1 MVMEDG
7 RCLLDVINDP
17 QALNEFMQND
27 DLSGNGQAQEAANTL
42 GGTQHAFMA
51 NPVQNSNQSTNENPG
66 NIVMA
71 TGSYAHLV
79 QKTST
84 QSINQGQN
92 VFQLATSQAFGGNGA
107 PMQSFAVPQGA
118 VLSQGNVV
126 VQPGGFTTVSNG
138 SSGSQ
143 VVPAPNRT
151 LQPQFARTPIVQ
163 QNTPQQRNAAGQ
175 QALSFQAAFEK
186 AMLANKAKQSHQSS
200 PQQNQ
205 PLATVTQQPNLNQPI
220 LQQSSPQQILQQPIS
235 QQHLQQTFSSQQPLQ
250 QNISQQPLQQTITQ
264 QSVQQN
270 ITQHSVQQNITQ
282 QSGVVQAMNSG
293 SLQQN
298 VVGQGSTKSISSL
311 QALHNLNIV
320 SHSSVQS
327 SSVSMAM
334 PAVSTATVT
343 MATVATPSGGQQR
356 TIHIQPKPPVAISP
370 KLLPASSRPLV
381 NISPKTSLPGSQTVL
396 LQGANAQGV
405 APNINIANLVTLP
418 GLRAPQGVLVQAQSL
433 AQRISNVQ
441 RAPITTQ
448 ASVTPQQQ
456 QQTASPQTN
465 ILLQAAQQSNLMPPG
480 PVQNVVPSS
489 GTQQGTPQSN
499 VLQQH
504 GVTLVQRAS
513 PGVTSVAQQQQA
525 VPQHTVPLQ
534 IAPQSGS
541 LQAPVYITTQSS
553 PSPANLQPAQTPQL
567 RPATPQQTQTA
578 STSSRTNLAALS
590 IAQQIQDQAA
600 AQSRSGQAA
609 IIPQNLLQKGA
620 KILPANIAQQLLQQ
634 RKLTDQPQ
642 GATGNPQLVA
652 VNTSQ
657 PASTVTTVTMTTV
670 QTSAVQHTVSTTSSQ
685 PQVLVTT
692 GAGGQPRLI
701 VTLPQQ
707 PLPPQ
712 FQQREEKNMQL
723 YQQALRIQ
731 KERQLQPGTSA
742 SAQIAGTTIVTTQ
755 IPSGQQQGLL
765 VQQQG
770 IMGQQQGMLGQQV
783 MSAGSQQTIQLNT
796 TGQGSG
802 QGSVGQQNFIGQ
814 QVLSGIVQQQGIVG
828 QQQGIVGQQ
837 QGIVGQPQGI
847 GGQVQQSIVGQQQ
860 GIVGQQHGIGGQLQQ
875 SIVGQQQGIVGQQ
888 QQGIVGQQQ
897 QPGVVSQQLQGIM
910 GQQQQQSIVGQQHQQ
925 QGVMGQQ
932 QGTLGQQ
939 QQGMVAQQQQRMLGQ
954 QQQGIMGQQQQSI
967 VGQQQG
973 IVGQQQGIVGQQQ
986 QGIMGQHQLNIATP
1000 SQVTTSQ
1007 QSPAKPVAPRPIAAS
1022 SPQQPIVTRAA
1033 GQAQST
1039 AQNPTGVTVVRQ
1051 PVTLNVQQGKQF
1063 ITLTLQQQQHLAAIQ
1078 AKLRT
1083 IVTPGKQLSPQ
1094 EKQVVQQLQVLQ
1106 SRILQQ
1112 AKAQTQALAQNA
1124 AGQASLAQAA
1134 QKMTPIAQKPAAP
1147 GNTQA
1152 QGQGTIQQ
1160 QRQQLNE
1167 LLKTQTQVIRTT
1179 QGSGVTGVVSGT
1191 TSGVA
1196 GQPTLVKLQ
1205 PQGAQGP
1212 AAVIQ
1217 LTPQQKATLQQIQ
1230 QQLKT
1235 LSPQQ
1240 QQQFLKQQQHL
1251 ILQLKNSKIA
1261 ISPAALSAANAGNT
1275 TAGVAG
1281 QQQLVT
1287 VLKQQPG
1294 QTIAGKLVQSA
1305 VQGMK
1310 RPAPQPLSK
1319 TDLIKNKGKLDQQGC
1334 LKPDY
1339 KTPFRNKEDAIKRL
1353 LPFHIHMTRDIEDKE
1368 IDKAEVMLET
1378 VSQSLVE
1385 KYHKMRDKYHHLLLQ
1400 ESMRT
1405 DPSAEMVMLWRIF
1418 VHEEKSALAQEKKLA
1433 VEGADGTPVAVPTSS
1448 TTSQETTELPEA
1460 IPAVVGTATTAY
1472 LQPSAPTN
1480 TFPKGAVTV
1489 TTSRSQTTSI
1499 SLKPHTNTGQGR
1511 SSTTTPQVI
1520 TPAVA
1525 KGGAIAMETKEPDD
1539 DEDSEDDDVVDLVD
1553 TVQGSSS
1560 TSASYLN
1567 IDSSSLVDTVKVT
1580 SPARLKSESEMAVA
1594 SLLGD
1599 EDSGDIDILNSD
1611 IANSDLPEDPGVD
1624 AVRSLTGAFSP
1635 TGAGRHGN
1643 NVNNDFAD
1651 DSDEEPDSLNE
1662 QVQSAINSILEL
1674 QGRGPLEEEDS
1685 PQDVFNPFSQDP
1697 PCSTSSEPNIDEDN
1711 ALDEAVKSILF

>member
-1 MVMEDG
+1 MEDG

-92 VFQLATSQAFGGNGA
+92 VLQLATSQAFGGNGA
-107 PMQSFAVPQGA
+107 PMQSFAIPQGA

-163 QNTPQQRNAAGQ
+163 QNTPQQRTAAGQ

-200 PQQNQ
+200 SQQNQ

-220 LQQSSPQQILQQPIS
+220 LQQNSPQQILQQPIS

-250 QNISQQPLQQTITQ
+250 QNISQQSLQQTISQQPLQQNITQ

-270 ITQHSVQQNITQ
+270 ISQ
-282 QSGVVQAMNSG
+282 QSGVVQTMNSG

-298 VVGQGSTKSISSL
+298 VVGQGGTKTISSL

-343 MATVATPSGGQQR
+343 MATVATPTSGGQQR

-513 PGVTSVAQQQQA
+513 PGVASVPQQQQPL
-525 VPQHTVPLQ
+525 PQHTVPLQ
-534 IAPQSGS
+534 IAQQSGS

-553 PSPANLQPAQTPQL
+553 PSPANLQQAQAPQL

-642 GATGNPQLVA
+642 GAAGNPQLVA

-837 QGIVGQPQGI
+837 QGIVGQQQGIVGQQQGI

-860 GIVGQQHGIGGQLQQ
+860 GIVGQQQGIGGQLQQ
-875 SIVGQQQGIVGQQ
+875 NVMGQV

-910 GQQQQQSIVGQQHQQ
+910 GQQQQQSIVGQQHLQ
-925 QGVMGQQ
+925 QGVI
-932 QGTLGQQ
+932 GQQ

-967 VGQQQG
+967 VGQQQS
-973 IVGQQQGIVGQQQ
+973 IVGQQQ

-1000 SQVTTSQ
+1000 SQVPTSQ

-1112 AKAQTQALAQNA
+1112 AKAQVKHLPSSPVYLRDCTVMIGEGIQVRDCTIMIRVVQQLQVLQSRILQQAKAQTQAFAQNA

-1147 GNTQA
+1147 GTTQA

-1191 TSGVA
+1191 TSGVT

-1275 TAGVAG
+1275 STGVAG

-1305 VQGMK
+1305 VQGIK

-1489 TTSRSQTTSI
+1489 TTSRSQTTST
-1499 SLKPHTNTGQGR
+1499 SLKPHTHTGQGR
-1511 SSTTTPQVI
+1511 SSTTTAQ
-1520 TPAVA
+1520 
-1525 KGGAIAMETKEPDD
+1525 
-1539 DEDSEDDDVVDLVD
+1539 
-1553 TVQGSSS
+1553 
-1560 TSASYLN
+1560 
-1567 IDSSSLVDTVKVT
+1567 
-1580 SPARLKSESEMAVA
+1580 
-1594 SLLGD
+1594 
-1599 EDSGDIDILNSD
+1599 
-1611 IANSDLPEDPGVD
+1611 DPGVD

-1643 NVNNDFAD
+1643 AVNNDFAD

>member
-27 DLSGNGQAQEAANTL
+27 DLSGNGQVQEANTV
-42 GGTQHAFMA
+42 GGTQHAFVA
-51 NPVQNSNQSTNENPG
+51 SPVQNSNQSTNESQG
-66 NIVMA
+66 NVVMA
-71 TGSYAHLV
+71 TGTMATSYGHLL
-79 QKTST
+79 QKTT
-84 QSINQGQN
+84 QSIAPHQGQN
-92 VFQLATSQAFGGNGA
+92 VLQLATGQAFGSGA
-107 PMQSFAVPQGA
+107 TMQPFQVPQGA

-126 VQPGGFTTVSNG
+126 VQPGSFVQGAVSNG

-143 VVPAPNRT
+143 GTPAPNRT
-151 LQPQFARTPIVQ
+151 LQPQFSSLARTQIVQ
-163 QNTPQQRNAAGQ
+163 QNTPQQRHAAAQ
-175 QALSFQAAFEK
+175 QPSSFQAAFEK
-186 AMLANKAKQSHQSS
+186 AMLANKTKSRQPQS
-200 PQQNQ
+200 QNQ
-205 PLATVTQQPNLNQPI
+205 PLQQAVAQQPNLNPPI
-220 LQQSSPQQILQQPIS
+220 LQQNSPQQVLQQPIS
-235 QQHLQQTFSSQQPLQ
+235 QQHLQQAFSQQPLR
-250 QNISQQPLQQTITQ
+250 QNISQ

-270 ITQHSVQQNITQ
+270 ISQ
-282 QSGVVQAMNSG
+282 QSGVVQTMNSG

-298 VVGQGSTKSISSL
+298 VVGQGGTKTISSL

-320 SHSSVQS
+320 SHPSVQS
-327 SSVSMAM
+327 SSISMAM
-334 PAVSTATVT
+334 PTVSTATV
-343 MATVATPSGGQQR
+343 ASAGPRTV
-356 TIHIQPKPPVAISP
+356 HIQPKPPVAISP

-441 RAPITTQ
+441 RVPITTTTQ
-448 ASVTPQQQ
+448 ANVTPPPQQQ
-456 QQTASPQTN
+456 QQQAASPQTN
-465 ILLQAAQQSNLMPPG
+465 ILLQAAQQSNLMPSG
-480 PVQNVVPSS
+480 PVQNVMSTNSGVP
-489 GTQQGTPQSN
+489 QGN

-513 PGVTSVAQQQQA
+513 PGVAQQQQSP
-525 VPQHTVPLQ
+525 VTQHTVPVQ
-534 IAPQSGS
+534 IAPQAGN
-541 LQAPVYITTQSS
+541 LQGQAPVYITSQSS
-553 PSPANLQPAQTPQL
+553 PSPSNLQPAQVQQL
-567 RPATPQQTQTA
+567 RPVTSQQQQQQPSSNT
-578 STSSRTNLAALS
+578 SRTNLAALS

-620 KILPANIAQQLLQQ
+620 KILPANVAQQLLQQ
-634 RKLTDQPQ
+634 RKLSDQPP
-642 GATGNPQLVA
+642 GGTASPQIVA

-670 QTSAVQHTVSTTSSQ
+670 QTTSVQHSVTTTSSQ

-731 KERQLQPGTSA
+731 KERQLQPGVSA
-742 SAQIAGTTIVTTQ
+742 SGQIAGTTIVTTQ
-755 IPSGQQQGLL
+755 VQSGQQQGLL

-770 IMGQQQGMLGQQV
+770 MMGLQQGMMGQQV
-783 MSAGSQQTIQLNT
+783 TSAGSQQTIQLST
-796 TGQGSG
+796 SG
-802 QGSVGQQNFIGQ
+802 QGSAGQNFLGQ
-814 QVLSGIVQQQGIVG
+814 QVLSGVVQQHGIMGQQQGIVG

-837 QGIVGQPQGI
+837 QGI
-847 GGQVQQSIVGQQQ
+847 
-860 GIVGQQHGIGGQLQQ
+860 GGQLQQ
-875 SIVGQQQGIVGQQ
+875 SIMGQQ
-888 QQGIVGQQQ
+888 QQGAMN
-897 QPGVVSQQLQGIM
+897 QQLQGIM
-910 GQQQQQSIVGQQHQQ
+910 GQQQQSMVGQQQQ
-925 QGVMGQQ
+925 QGTMGQQ
-932 QGTLGQQ
+932 QGTMGQQ
-939 QQGMVAQQQQRMLGQ
+939 QQGMVVQQPQRMLGQ
-954 QQQGIMGQQQQSI
+954 QQQGIMGQQQQGILGQQQQTI
-967 VGQQQG
+967 VGQHQQG
-973 IVGQQQGIVGQQQ
+973 IMGQQQQGIVGQQQ
-986 QGIMGQHQLNIATP
+986 QLNLATP
-1000 SQVTTSQ
+1000 PQVTSGQ
-1007 QSPAKPVAPRPIAAS
+1007 PSPAKPVAPRAIAVS

-1033 GQAQST
+1033 AGQTQGS

-1147 GNTQA
+1147 ASTQA

-1179 QGSGVTGVVSGT
+1179 QGSGVTSVVSGS
-1191 TSGVA
+1191 TSGA
-1196 GQPTLVKLQ
+1196 TGQPTLVKLQ

-1261 ISPAALSAANAGNT
+1261 ISPAALSAANAG
-1275 TAGVAG
+1275 TAATGVAG

-1287 VLKQQPG
+1287 VLKQQPV
-1294 QTIAGKLVQSA
+1294 QTIAGKLVQS
-1305 VQGMK
+1305 VGIK

-1319 TDLIKNKGKLDQQGC
+1319 SDLIKNKGKLDQQGC

-1339 KTPFRNKEDAIKRL
+1339 KTPFRNNEDAIKRL

-1368 IDKAEVMLET
+1368 IDKAEVTLDT

-1433 VEGADGTPVAVPTSS
+1433 VEGANGTPVAAPSAS
-1448 TTSQETTELPEA
+1448 TSQEPAEPPAAALP
-1460 IPAVVGTATTAY
+1460 VVGTATTAY
-1472 LQPSAPTN
+1472 LQPTPPTN
-1480 TFPKGAVTV
+1480 TFPKSAVTV
-1489 TTSRSQTTSI
+1489 TTSRSLATAS
-1499 SLKPHTNTGQGR
+1499 SVSKPHTKTVTQDPLMVQGR
-1511 SSTTTPQVI
+1511 TVTTKV
-1520 TPAVA
+1520 AVPVA
-1525 KGGAIAMETKEPDD
+1525 RGVAVPMETKEPSD
-1539 DEDSEDDDVVDLVD
+1539 DESEDEVDMAD
-1553 TVQGSSS
+1553 TVGASQP
-1560 TSASYLN
+1560 AMSYLN
-1567 IDSSSLVDTVKVT
+1567 IDSSSMIEAVKAT

-1594 SLLGD
+1594 SLLG
-1599 EDSGDIDILNSD
+1599 EDSVDIDILNSD

-1624 AVRSLTGAFSP
+1624 AVRSLTGTLSP
-1635 TGAGRHGN
+1635 RRNLNLDATA
-1643 NVNNDFAD
+1643 NDFED

-1674 QGRGPLEEEDS
+1674 QGRGPLDEEDS

-1697 PCSTSSEPNIDEDN
+1697 PCSTSSEQNIDEDS

>member
-27 DLSGNGQAQEAANTL
+27 ELNRDGQLQEENTV
-42 GGTQHAFMA
+42 GGTQHAFTA
-51 NPVQNSNQSTNENPG
+51 SPVQNSNQSTNENQG
-66 NIVMA
+66 NVIMA
-71 TGSYAHLV
+71 TGTMATYGHLV
-79 QKTST
+79 QKTT
-84 QSINQGQN
+84 QSIAPHQGQN
-92 VFQLATSQAFGGNGA
+92 VLQQPVQLATSQAFDSSA
-107 PMQSFAVPQGA
+107 PMQSFQVPQGA

-126 VQPGGFTTVSNG
+126 VQPGSFVQGTVSNG

-143 VVPAPNRT
+143 GMPAPNRT
-151 LQPQFARTPIVQ
+151 LQPQFSSLARTQIVQ
-163 QNTPQQRNAAGQ
+163 QNTPQQQRHAAGQ
-175 QALSFQAAFEK
+175 QPSSFQAAFEK
-186 AMLANKAKQSHQSS
+186 AMLANKANNRQPH
-200 PQQNQ
+200 QQNQ
-205 PLATVTQQPNLNQPI
+205 PLVQQNLALQQAVAQQPNLNPPI
-220 LQQSSPQQILQQPIS
+220 LQQNRPQQVLQQPIS
-235 QQHLQQTFSSQQPLQ
+235 QQHLQQTFSQQPLQ
-250 QNISQQPLQQTITQ
+250 QNISQQSLQQNISQ
-264 QSVQQN
+264 QPVQQN
-270 ITQHSVQQNITQ
+270 ISQ
-282 QSGVVQAMNSG
+282 QSVVQTMNSG

-298 VVGQGSTKSISSL
+298 VVGQGGTKTISSL

-320 SHSSVQS
+320 SHPSVQS
-327 SSVSMAM
+327 SSISMAM
-334 PAVSTATVT
+334 PTVSTATIT
-343 MATVATPSGGQQR
+343 SSGQR
-356 TIHIQPKPPVAISP
+356 NVHIQPKPPVAISP

-381 NISPKTSLPGSQTVL
+381 NISPKTSLPGSQTVV

-441 RAPITTQ
+441 RVPITTTTQ
-448 ASVTPQQQ
+448 ANVTPPPQQ

-465 ILLQAAQQSNLMPPG
+465 ILLQAAQQSNLMPSAPA
-480 PVQNVVPSS
+480 QNVMPNS
-489 GTQQGTPQSN
+489 GAPQGN
-499 VLQQH
+499 MLQQH

-513 PGVTSVAQQQQA
+513 PGVASMPQQQQS
-525 VPQHTVPLQ
+525 VSQHTVPVQ
-534 IAPQSGS
+534 IAPQTGN
-541 LQAPVYITTQSS
+541 LQGQAPVYITSQSS
-553 PSPANLQPAQTPQL
+553 PSPSNLQPAQAQQL
-567 RPATPQQTQTA
+567 RPVASQQQQQQTTGNA
-578 STSSRTNLAALS
+578 SRANLAALS

-620 KILPANIAQQLLQQ
+620 KILPANVAQQLLQQ
-634 RKLTDQPQ
+634 RKLSDQP
-642 GATGNPQLVA
+642 GASTSPQIVA

-657 PASTVTTVTMTTV
+657 PTSTVTTVTMTTV
-670 QTSAVQHTVSTTSSQ
+670 QTTAVQHSVTTTSSQ

-731 KERQLQPGTSA
+731 KERQLQPGASA
-742 SAQIAGTTIVTTQ
+742 SGQIAGTTIVTTQ
-755 IPSGQQQGLL
+755 VQSGQQQGLL

-770 IMGQQQGMLGQQV
+770 MLGQQQSMMGQQV
-783 MSAGSQQTIQLNT
+783 TSAGSPQTIQLNMA
-796 TGQGSG
+796 GQGSG
-802 QGSVGQQNFIGQ
+802 GQQNFLGQ
-814 QVLSGIVQQQGIVG
+814 QVLSGVVQQHGIMGQQQGIVG

-837 QGIVGQPQGI
+837 QGI
-847 GGQVQQSIVGQQQ
+847 GGQLQQNIVGQQQ
-860 GIVGQQHGIGGQLQQ
+860 QGVVGQQLQGIMGQQSMVGQQQQQGIMGQQQGTMGQQQQGMVVQQQQRILGQQQQ
-875 SIVGQQQGIVGQQ
+875 SIIGQQQGSVGQQQQGIVGQQ

-897 QPGVVSQQLQGIM
+897 
-910 GQQQQQSIVGQQHQQ
+910 
-925 QGVMGQQ
+925 
-932 QGTLGQQ
+932 
-939 QQGMVAQQQQRMLGQ
+939 
-954 QQQGIMGQQQQSI
+954 GIMGQQQQSL
-967 VGQQQG
+967 VRQ
-973 IVGQQQGIVGQQQ
+973 
-986 QGIMGQHQLNIATP
+986 QLNIATTP
-1000 SQVTTSQ
+1000 QVSSSQ
-1007 QSPAKPVAPRPIAAS
+1007 QSPGKPMAPRPIAVS

-1033 GQAQST
+1033 AGQAQGS

-1051 PVTLNVQQGKQF
+1051 PVTLNVQQQGKQF

-1147 GNTQA
+1147 SSTQA

-1167 LLKTQTQVIRTT
+1167 LLKNQTQVIRTT
-1179 QGSGVTGVVSGT
+1179 QVSGVTSVVSGPS
-1191 TSGVA
+1191 SGA
-1196 GQPTLVKLQ
+1196 TGQPTLVKLQ

-1212 AAVIQ
+1212 ATVIQ

-1275 TAGVAG
+1275 GTAAVG

-1287 VLKQQPG
+1287 VLKQQPV

-1305 VQGMK
+1305 VHGIK
-1310 RPAPQPLSK
+1310 RPAPQPLSRA
-1319 TDLIKNKGKLDQQGC
+1319 DLIKNKGKLDQQSC

-1353 LPFHIHMTRDIEDKE
+1353 LPFHIHTTRDFEDKE
-1368 IDKAEVMLET
+1368 IDKAEVTLET

-1418 VHEEKSALAQEKKLA
+1418 VHEEKTALAQEKKLA
-1433 VEGADGTPVAVPTSS
+1433 VEGANGTPVAVPSAS
-1448 TTSQETTELPEA
+1448 TSQELAEP
-1460 IPAVVGTATTAY
+1460 PAAAPQVVGTATTAY
-1472 LQPSAPTN
+1472 LQPTAPTN
-1480 TFPKGAVTV
+1480 TFPKSAATV
-1489 TTSRSQTTSI
+1489 TTSRSLTTAS
-1499 SLKPHTNTGQGR
+1499 SVLKPHTNTSQELLTGQVR
-1511 SSTTTPQVI
+1511 KAATQVVV
-1520 TPAVA
+1520 PVA
-1525 KGGAIAMETKEPDD
+1525 RGGAVAMETKEPDD
-1539 DEDSEDDDVVDLVD
+1539 EESEDEVDMPD
-1553 TVQGSSS
+1553 TVGSMQPA
-1560 TSASYLN
+1560 TSYLN
-1567 IDSSSLVDTVKVT
+1567 IDSSSMVDAVKAT

-1594 SLLGD
+1594 SLLG
-1599 EDSGDIDILNSD
+1599 EDSCDIDILNSD

-1624 AVRSLTGAFSP
+1624 AVRSLTGALSP
-1635 TGAGRHGN
+1635 TRRNLNLDAA
-1643 NVNNDFAD
+1643 NDFED

-1685 PQDVFNPFSQDP
+1685 PQDIFNPFSQDL
-1697 PCSTSSEPNIDEDN
+1697 PCSTSSEQHMEEDN

>member
-27 DLSGNGQAQEAANTL
+27 ELSRDGQLQEENTV
-42 GGTQHAFMA
+42 GGTQHAFTA
-51 NPVQNSNQSTNENPG
+51 SPVQNSNQSTNENQG
-66 NIVMA
+66 NVVMA
-71 TGSYAHLV
+71 TGTMATYGHLV
-79 QKTST
+79 QKTT
-84 QSINQGQN
+84 QSIAQHQGQN
-92 VFQLATSQAFGGNGA
+92 VLQQPVQLATSQAFDSST
-107 PMQSFAVPQGA
+107 PMQSFQVPQGA

-126 VQPGGFTTVSNG
+126 VQPGSFVQGTVSNG

-143 VVPAPNRT
+143 GMPAPNRT
-151 LQPQFARTPIVQ
+151 LQPQFSSLTRTQIVQ
-163 QNTPQQRNAAGQ
+163 QNTPQQQRHAAGQ
-175 QALSFQAAFEK
+175 QPSSFQAAFEK
-186 AMLANKAKQSHQSS
+186 AMLANKANNRQPQ
-200 PQQNQ
+200 QQNQ
-205 PLATVTQQPNLNQPI
+205 PLVQQNLTLQQAVAQQPNLNPPI
-220 LQQSSPQQILQQPIS
+220 LQQNRPQQVLQQPIS
-235 QQHLQQTFSSQQPLQ
+235 QQHLQQTFSQQPLQ
-250 QNISQQPLQQTITQ
+250 QNISQQSLQQNISQ
-264 QSVQQN
+264 QPVQQN
-270 ITQHSVQQNITQ
+270 ISQ
-282 QSGVVQAMNSG
+282 QSVVQTMNSG

-298 VVGQGSTKSISSL
+298 VVGQGGTKTISSL

-320 SHSSVQS
+320 SHPSVQS
-327 SSVSMAM
+327 SSISMAM
-334 PAVSTATVT
+334 PTVSTATIT
-343 MATVATPSGGQQR
+343 SSGQR
-356 TIHIQPKPPVAISP
+356 NVHIQPKPPVAISP

-381 NISPKTSLPGSQTVL
+381 NISPKTSLPGSQTVV

-441 RAPITTQ
+441 RVPITTTTQ
-448 ASVTPQQQ
+448 ANVTPPPPPQ

-465 ILLQAAQQSNLMPPG
+465 ILLQAAQQSNLMPSAPA
-480 PVQNVVPSS
+480 QNVMPNS
-489 GTQQGTPQSN
+489 GAPQGN
-499 VLQQH
+499 MLQQH

-513 PGVTSVAQQQQA
+513 PGVASMPQQQQSVA
-525 VPQHTVPLQ
+525 QHTVPVQ
-534 IAPQSGS
+534 IAPQTGN
-541 LQAPVYITTQSS
+541 LQGQAPVYITSQSS
-553 PSPANLQPAQTPQL
+553 PSPSNLQPAQAQQL
-567 RPATPQQTQTA
+567 RPVASQQQQQTTGNV
-578 STSSRTNLAALS
+578 SRANLAALS

-620 KILPANIAQQLLQQ
+620 KILPANVAQQLLQQ
-634 RKLTDQPQ
+634 RKLSDQPS
-642 GATGNPQLVA
+642 ATTSPQIVA

-657 PASTVTTVTMTTV
+657 PTSAVTTVTMTTV
-670 QTSAVQHTVSTTSSQ
+670 QTTAVQHSVTTTSSQ

-731 KERQLQPGTSA
+731 KERQLQPGASA
-742 SAQIAGTTIVTTQ
+742 SGQIAGTTIVTTQ
-755 IPSGQQQGLL
+755 VQSGQQQGLL

-770 IMGQQQGMLGQQV
+770 
-783 MSAGSQQTIQLNT
+783 
-796 TGQGSG
+796 
-802 QGSVGQQNFIGQ
+802 
-814 QVLSGIVQQQGIVG
+814 
-828 QQQGIVGQQ
+828 
-837 QGIVGQPQGI
+837 
-847 GGQVQQSIVGQQQ
+847 
-860 GIVGQQHGIGGQLQQ
+860 
-875 SIVGQQQGIVGQQ
+875 
-888 QQGIVGQQQ
+888 
-897 QPGVVSQQLQGIM
+897 
-910 GQQQQQSIVGQQHQQ
+910 
-925 QGVMGQQ
+925 
-932 QGTLGQQ
+932 
-939 QQGMVAQQQQRMLGQ
+939 MLGQ
-954 QQQGIMGQQQQSI
+954 QQSMMGQQVTSAGSPQTIQLSMAGQGSG
-967 VGQQQG
+967 GQQNFL
-973 IVGQQQGIVGQQQ
+973 GQQV
-986 QGIMGQHQLNIATP
+986 
-1000 SQVTTSQ
+1000 SSSQ
-1007 QSPAKPVAPRPIAAS
+1007 QSPAKPVAPRPIAVS

-1033 GQAQST
+1033 AGQAQGS

-1051 PVTLNVQQGKQF
+1051 PVTLNVQQQGKQF

-1147 GNTQA
+1147 SSTQA

-1167 LLKTQTQVIRTT
+1167 LLKNQTQVIRTT
-1179 QGSGVTGVVSGT
+1179 QVSGVTSVVSGPS
-1191 TSGVA
+1191 SGA
-1196 GQPTLVKLQ
+1196 TGQPTLVKLQ

-1212 AAVIQ
+1212 ATVIQ

-1275 TAGVAG
+1275 GTAAAG

-1287 VLKQQPG
+1287 VLKQQPV

-1305 VQGMK
+1305 VHGIK
-1310 RPAPQPLSK
+1310 RPAPQPLSRA
-1319 TDLIKNKGKLDQQGC
+1319 DLIKNKGKLDQQSC

-1353 LPFHIHMTRDIEDKE
+1353 LPFHIHTTRDFEDKE
-1368 IDKAEVMLET
+1368 IDKAEVTLET

-1418 VHEEKSALAQEKKLA
+1418 VHEEKTALAQEKKLA
-1433 VEGADGTPVAVPTSS
+1433 VEGANGTPVAVPSAS
-1448 TTSQETTELPEA
+1448 TSQELAEP
-1460 IPAVVGTATTAY
+1460 PAAAPQVVGTATTAY
-1472 LQPSAPTN
+1472 LQPTAPTN
-1480 TFPKGAVTV
+1480 TFPKSAATV
-1489 TTSRSQTTSI
+1489 TTSRSLTTAS
-1499 SLKPHTNTGQGR
+1499 SVLKPHTNTSQELLTGQVR
-1511 SSTTTPQVI
+1511 KAATQVVVPI
-1520 TPAVA
+1520 AR
-1525 KGGAIAMETKEPDD
+1525 GGAVAMETKEPDD
-1539 DEDSEDDDVVDLVD
+1539 EESEDEVDMPD
-1553 TVQGSSS
+1553 TVGSMQPA
-1560 TSASYLN
+1560 TSYLN
-1567 IDSSSLVDTVKVT
+1567 IDSSSMVDAVKAT

-1594 SLLGD
+1594 SLLG
-1599 EDSGDIDILNSD
+1599 EDSCDIDILNSD

-1624 AVRSLTGAFSP
+1624 AVRSLTGTLSP
-1635 TGAGRHGN
+1635 TRRNLNLDAA
-1643 NVNNDFAD
+1643 NDFED

-1685 PQDVFNPFSQDP
+1685 PQDIFNPFSQDL
-1697 PCSTSSEPNIDEDN
+1697 PCSTSSEQHMEEDN

>member
-27 DLSGNGQAQEAANTL
+27 DLSGNGQVQEANTV
-42 GGTQHAFMA
+42 GGTQHTFVAS
-51 NPVQNSNQSTNENPG
+51 PVQNSNQSTNESQG
-66 NIVMA
+66 NVVMA
-71 TGSYAHLV
+71 TSYGHLV
-79 QKTST
+79 QKTT
-84 QSINQGQN
+84 QSITPHQGQN
-92 VFQLATSQAFGGNGA
+92 VLQLATGQAFGSGA
-107 PMQSFAVPQGA
+107 TMQPFRVPQGA

-126 VQPGGFTTVSNG
+126 VQPGSFVQGAVSNG

-143 VVPAPNRT
+143 VTPAPNRT
-151 LQPQFARTPIVQ
+151 LQPQFSSLARTQIVQ
-163 QNTPQQRNAAGQ
+163 QNTPQQRHAAAQ
-175 QALSFQAAFEK
+175 QPSSFQAAFEK
-186 AMLANKAKQSHQSS
+186 AMLANKTKSRQPQS
-200 PQQNQ
+200 QQ
-205 PLATVTQQPNLNQPI
+205 AVAQQPNLNPPI
-220 LQQSSPQQILQQPIS
+220 LQQNSPQQVLQQPIS
-235 QQHLQQTFSSQQPLQ
+235 QQHLQQAFSQQPLG
-250 QNISQQPLQQTITQ
+250 QNISQQPLGQNISQQPVQQNISQ

-270 ITQHSVQQNITQ
+270 ISQ
-282 QSGVVQAMNSG
+282 QSGVVQTMNSG

-298 VVGQGSTKSISSL
+298 VVGQGGTKTISSL

-320 SHSSVQS
+320 SHPSVQS
-327 SSVSMAM
+327 SSISMAM
-334 PAVSTATVT
+334 PTVSTATV
-343 MATVATPSGGQQR
+343 ASAGPRTV
-356 TIHIQPKPPVAISP
+356 HIQPKPPVAISP

-441 RAPITTQ
+441 RVPITTTTQ
-448 ASVTPQQQ
+448 ANVTPPPQQQQQ

-465 ILLQAAQQSNLMPPG
+465 ILLQAAQQSNLMPSG
-480 PVQNVVPSS
+480 PVQNVMPTNS
-489 GTQQGTPQSN
+489 GVPQSN

-513 PGVTSVAQQQQA
+513 PGVASMPQQQQSS
-525 VPQHTVPLQ
+525 VPVQ
-534 IAPQSGS
+534 IAPQAGN
-541 LQAPVYITTQSS
+541 LQGQAPVYITSQSS
-553 PSPANLQPAQTPQL
+553 PSNLQPAQAQQL
-567 RPATPQQTQTA
+567 RPVTSQQQQQQQQQPSSNT
-578 STSSRTNLAALS
+578 SRTNLAALS

-620 KILPANIAQQLLQQ
+620 KILPANVAQQLLQQ
-634 RKLTDQPQ
+634 RKLSDQPQ
-642 GATGNPQLVA
+642 GGAASPQIVA

-670 QTSAVQHTVSTTSSQ
+670 QTTAVQHSVTTTSSQ

-731 KERQLQPGTSA
+731 KERQLQPGVSA
-742 SAQIAGTTIVTTQ
+742 SGQMAGTTIVTTQ
-755 IPSGQQQGLL
+755 VQSGQQQGLL

-770 IMGQQQGMLGQQV
+770 MMGLQQGMMGQQV
-783 MSAGSQQTIQLNT
+783 TSAGSQQTIQLST
-796 TGQGSG
+796 AGQGSAG
-802 QGSVGQQNFIGQ
+802 QNFMGQ
-814 QVLSGIVQQQGIVG
+814 QVLSGVVQQHGIMGQQQGIVG

-837 QGIVGQPQGI
+837 QGIVGQQQGI

-860 GIVGQQHGIGGQLQQ
+860 GIGGQLQQ
-875 SIVGQQQGIVGQQ
+875 SIMGQQ
-888 QQGIVGQQQ
+888 QQGVMN
-897 QPGVVSQQLQGIM
+897 QQLQGIM
-910 GQQQQQSIVGQQHQQ
+910 GQQQQSMVGQQQQ
-925 QGVMGQQ
+925 QGTMGQQ
-932 QGTLGQQ
+932 QGTMGQQQGTMGQQ
-939 QQGMVAQQQQRMLGQ
+939 QQGMVVQQTQRMLGQ
-954 QQQGIMGQQQQSI
+954 QQQGIMGQQQQGI
-967 VGQQQG
+967 LGQQQ
-973 IVGQQQGIVGQQQ
+973 QTIVGQQQ
-986 QGIMGQHQLNIATP
+986 QGIMGQQQQGIVGQQQQLNLATP
-1000 SQVTTSQ
+1000 PQVTSGQ
-1007 QSPAKPVAPRPIAAS
+1007 PSPAKPVAPRAIAVS

-1033 GQAQST
+1033 AGQTQGS

-1147 GNTQA
+1147 ASTQA

-1179 QGSGVTGVVSGT
+1179 QGSGVTSVVSGS
-1191 TSGVA
+1191 TSGA
-1196 GQPTLVKLQ
+1196 TGQPTLVKLQ

-1261 ISPAALSAANAGNT
+1261 ISPAALSAANAG
-1275 TAGVAG
+1275 TAATGVAG

-1287 VLKQQPG
+1287 VLKQQPV
-1294 QTIAGKLVQSA
+1294 QTIAGKLVQS
-1305 VQGMK
+1305 VGIK

-1319 TDLIKNKGKLDQQGC
+1319 SDLIKNKGKLDQQGC

-1368 IDKAEVMLET
+1368 IDKAEVTLDT

-1400 ESMRT
+1400 ESM
-1405 DPSAEMVMLWRIF
+1405 V
-1418 VHEEKSALAQEKKLA
+1418 
-1433 VEGADGTPVAVPTSS
+1433 
-1448 TTSQETTELPEA
+1448 
-1460 IPAVVGTATTAY
+1460 
-1472 LQPSAPTN
+1472 
-1480 TFPKGAVTV
+1480 
-1489 TTSRSQTTSI
+1489 
-1499 SLKPHTNTGQGR
+1499 
-1511 SSTTTPQVI
+1511 
-1520 TPAVA
+1520 
-1525 KGGAIAMETKEPDD
+1525 
-1539 DEDSEDDDVVDLVD
+1539 
-1553 TVQGSSS
+1553 
-1560 TSASYLN
+1560 
-1567 IDSSSLVDTVKVT
+1567 
-1580 SPARLKSESEMAVA
+1580 
-1594 SLLGD
+1594 
-1599 EDSGDIDILNSD
+1599 SG
-1611 IANSDLPEDPGVD
+1611 
-1624 AVRSLTGAFSP
+1624 
-1635 TGAGRHGN
+1635 
-1643 NVNNDFAD
+1643 
-1651 DSDEEPDSLNE
+1651 
-1662 QVQSAINSILEL
+1662 
-1674 QGRGPLEEEDS
+1674 
-1685 PQDVFNPFSQDP
+1685 
-1697 PCSTSSEPNIDEDN
+1697 
-1711 ALDEAVKSILF
+1711 ILFY

>member
-1 MVMEDG
+1 
-7 RCLLDVINDP
+7 
-17 QALNEFMQND
+17 
-27 DLSGNGQAQEAANTL
+27 
-42 GGTQHAFMA
+42 
-51 NPVQNSNQSTNENPG
+51 
-66 NIVMA
+66 MA
-71 TGSYAHLV
+71 TGTMATYGHLV
-79 QKTST
+79 QKTT
-84 QSINQGQN
+84 QSIAPHQGQN
-92 VFQLATSQAFGGNGA
+92 VLQQPVQLATSQAFDSSA
-107 PMQSFAVPQGA
+107 PMQSFQVPQGA

-126 VQPGGFTTVSNG
+126 VQPGSFVQGTVSNG

-143 VVPAPNRT
+143 GMPAPNRT
-151 LQPQFARTPIVQ
+151 LQPQFSSLARTQIVQ
-163 QNTPQQRNAAGQ
+163 QNTPQQQRHAAGQ
-175 QALSFQAAFEK
+175 QPSSFQAAFEK
-186 AMLANKAKQSHQSS
+186 AMLANKANNRQPH
-200 PQQNQ
+200 QQNQ
-205 PLATVTQQPNLNQPI
+205 PLVQQNLALQQAVAQQPNLNPPI
-220 LQQSSPQQILQQPIS
+220 LQQNRPQQVLQQPIS
-235 QQHLQQTFSSQQPLQ
+235 QQHLQQTFSQQPLQ
-250 QNISQQPLQQTITQ
+250 QNISQQSLQQNISQ
-264 QSVQQN
+264 QPVQQN
-270 ITQHSVQQNITQ
+270 ISQ
-282 QSGVVQAMNSG
+282 QSVVQTMNSG

-298 VVGQGSTKSISSL
+298 VVGQGGTKTISSL

-320 SHSSVQS
+320 SHPSVQS
-327 SSVSMAM
+327 SSISMAM
-334 PAVSTATVT
+334 PTVSTATIT
-343 MATVATPSGGQQR
+343 SSGQR
-356 TIHIQPKPPVAISP
+356 NVHIQPKPPVAISP

-381 NISPKTSLPGSQTVL
+381 NISPKTSLPGSQTVV

-441 RAPITTQ
+441 RVPITTTTQ
-448 ASVTPQQQ
+448 ANVTPPPQQ

-465 ILLQAAQQSNLMPPG
+465 ILLQAAQQSNLMPSAPA
-480 PVQNVVPSS
+480 QNVMPNS
-489 GTQQGTPQSN
+489 GAPQGN
-499 VLQQH
+499 MLQQH

-513 PGVTSVAQQQQA
+513 PGVASMPQQQQS
-525 VPQHTVPLQ
+525 VSQHTVPVQ
-534 IAPQSGS
+534 IAPQTGN
-541 LQAPVYITTQSS
+541 LQGQAPVYITSQSS
-553 PSPANLQPAQTPQL
+553 PSPSNLQPAQAQQL
-567 RPATPQQTQTA
+567 RPVASQQQQQQTTGNA
-578 STSSRTNLAALS
+578 SRANLAALS

-620 KILPANIAQQLLQQ
+620 KILPANVAQQLLQQ
-634 RKLTDQPQ
+634 RKLSDQP
-642 GATGNPQLVA
+642 GASTSPQIVA

-657 PASTVTTVTMTTV
+657 PTSTVTTVTMTTV
-670 QTSAVQHTVSTTSSQ
+670 QTTAVQHSVTTTSSQ

-731 KERQLQPGTSA
+731 KERQLQPGASA
-742 SAQIAGTTIVTTQ
+742 SGQIAGTTIVTTQ
-755 IPSGQQQGLL
+755 VQSGQQQGLL

-770 IMGQQQGMLGQQV
+770 MLGQQQSMMGQQV
-783 MSAGSQQTIQLNT
+783 TSAGSPQTIQLNMA
-796 TGQGSG
+796 GQGSG
-802 QGSVGQQNFIGQ
+802 GQQNFLGQ
-814 QVLSGIVQQQGIVG
+814 QVS
-828 QQQGIVGQQ
+828 
-837 QGIVGQPQGI
+837 
-847 GGQVQQSIVGQQQ
+847 S
-860 GIVGQQHGIGGQLQQ
+860 
-875 SIVGQQQGIVGQQ
+875 
-888 QQGIVGQQQ
+888 
-897 QPGVVSQQLQGIM
+897 
-910 GQQQQQSIVGQQHQQ
+910 
-925 QGVMGQQ
+925 
-932 QGTLGQQ
+932 
-939 QQGMVAQQQQRMLGQ
+939 
-954 QQQGIMGQQQQSI
+954 
-967 VGQQQG
+967 
-973 IVGQQQGIVGQQQ
+973 
-986 QGIMGQHQLNIATP
+986 
-1000 SQVTTSQ
+1000 SQ
-1007 QSPAKPVAPRPIAAS
+1007 QSPGKPMAPRPIAVS

-1033 GQAQST
+1033 AGQAQGS

-1051 PVTLNVQQGKQF
+1051 PVTLNVQQQGKQF

-1147 GNTQA
+1147 SSTQA

-1167 LLKTQTQVIRTT
+1167 LLKNQTQVIRTT
-1179 QGSGVTGVVSGT
+1179 QVSGVTSVVSGPS
-1191 TSGVA
+1191 SGA
-1196 GQPTLVKLQ
+1196 TGQPTLVKLQ

-1212 AAVIQ
+1212 ATVIQ

-1275 TAGVAG
+1275 GTAAVG

-1287 VLKQQPG
+1287 VLKQQPV

-1305 VQGMK
+1305 VHGIK
-1310 RPAPQPLSK
+1310 RPAPQPLSRA
-1319 TDLIKNKGKLDQQGC
+1319 DLIKNKGKLDQQSC

-1353 LPFHIHMTRDIEDKE
+1353 LPFHIHTTRDFEDKE
-1368 IDKAEVMLET
+1368 IDKAEVTLET

-1418 VHEEKSALAQEKKLA
+1418 VHEEKTALAQEKKLA
-1433 VEGADGTPVAVPTSS
+1433 VEGANGTPVAVPSAS
-1448 TTSQETTELPEA
+1448 TSQELAEP
-1460 IPAVVGTATTAY
+1460 PAAAPQVVGTATTAY
-1472 LQPSAPTN
+1472 LQPTAPTN
-1480 TFPKGAVTV
+1480 TFPKSAATV
-1489 TTSRSQTTSI
+1489 TTSRSLTTAS
-1499 SLKPHTNTGQGR
+1499 SVLKPHTNTSQELLTGQVR
-1511 SSTTTPQVI
+1511 KAATQVVV
-1520 TPAVA
+1520 PVA
-1525 KGGAIAMETKEPDD
+1525 RGGAVAMETKEPDD
-1539 DEDSEDDDVVDLVD
+1539 EESEDEVDMPD
-1553 TVQGSSS
+1553 TVGSMQPA
-1560 TSASYLN
+1560 TSYLN
-1567 IDSSSLVDTVKVT
+1567 IDSSSMVDAVKAT

-1594 SLLGD
+1594 SLLG
-1599 EDSGDIDILNSD
+1599 EDSCDIDILNSD

-1624 AVRSLTGAFSP
+1624 AVRSLTGALSP
-1635 TGAGRHGN
+1635 TRRNLNLDAA
-1643 NVNNDFAD
+1643 NDFED

-1685 PQDVFNPFSQDP
+1685 PQDIFNPFSQDL
-1697 PCSTSSEPNIDEDN
+1697 PCSTSSEQHMEEDN

>member
-27 DLSGNGQAQEAANTL
+27 ELNRDGQLQEENTV
-42 GGTQHAFMA
+42 GGTQHAFTA
-51 NPVQNSNQSTNENPG
+51 SPVQNSNQSTNENQG
-66 NIVMA
+66 NVIMA
-71 TGSYAHLV
+71 TGTMATYGHLV
-79 QKTST
+79 QKTT
-84 QSINQGQN
+84 QSIAPHQGQN
-92 VFQLATSQAFGGNGA
+92 VLQQPVQLATSQAFDSSA
-107 PMQSFAVPQGA
+107 PMQSFQVPQGA

-126 VQPGGFTTVSNG
+126 VQPGSFVQGTVSNG

-143 VVPAPNRT
+143 GMPAPNRT
-151 LQPQFARTPIVQ
+151 LQPQFSSLARTQIVQ
-163 QNTPQQRNAAGQ
+163 QNTPQQQRHAAGQ
-175 QALSFQAAFEK
+175 QPSSFQAAFEK
-186 AMLANKAKQSHQSS
+186 AMLANKANNRQPH
-200 PQQNQ
+200 QQNQ
-205 PLATVTQQPNLNQPI
+205 PLVQQNLALQQAVAQQPNLNPPI
-220 LQQSSPQQILQQPIS
+220 LQQNRPQQVLQQPIS
-235 QQHLQQTFSSQQPLQ
+235 QQHLQQTFSQQPLQ
-250 QNISQQPLQQTITQ
+250 QNISQQSLQQNISQ
-264 QSVQQN
+264 QPVQQN
-270 ITQHSVQQNITQ
+270 ISQ
-282 QSGVVQAMNSG
+282 QSVVQTMNSG

-298 VVGQGSTKSISSL
+298 VVGQGGTKTISSL

-320 SHSSVQS
+320 SHPSVQS
-327 SSVSMAM
+327 SSISMAM
-334 PAVSTATVT
+334 PTVSTATIT
-343 MATVATPSGGQQR
+343 SSGQR
-356 TIHIQPKPPVAISP
+356 NVHIQPKPPVAISP

-381 NISPKTSLPGSQTVL
+381 NISPKTSLPGSQTVV

-441 RAPITTQ
+441 RVPITTTTQ
-448 ASVTPQQQ
+448 ANVTPPPQQ

-465 ILLQAAQQSNLMPPG
+465 ILLQAAQQSNLMPSAPA
-480 PVQNVVPSS
+480 QNVMPNS
-489 GTQQGTPQSN
+489 GAPQGN
-499 VLQQH
+499 MLQQH

-513 PGVTSVAQQQQA
+513 PGVASMPQQQQS
-525 VPQHTVPLQ
+525 VSQHTVPVQ
-534 IAPQSGS
+534 IAPQTGN
-541 LQAPVYITTQSS
+541 LQGQAPVYITSQSS
-553 PSPANLQPAQTPQL
+553 PSPSNLQPAQAQQL
-567 RPATPQQTQTA
+567 RPVASQQQQQQTTGNA
-578 STSSRTNLAALS
+578 SRANLAALS

-620 KILPANIAQQLLQQ
+620 KILPANVAQQLLQQ
-634 RKLTDQPQ
+634 RKLSDQP
-642 GATGNPQLVA
+642 GASTSPQIVA

-657 PASTVTTVTMTTV
+657 PTSTVTTVTMTTV
-670 QTSAVQHTVSTTSSQ
+670 QTTAVQHSVTTTSSQ

-731 KERQLQPGTSA
+731 KERQLQPGASA
-742 SAQIAGTTIVTTQ
+742 SGQIAGTTIVTTQ
-755 IPSGQQQGLL
+755 VQSGQQQGLL

-770 IMGQQQGMLGQQV
+770 MLGQQQSMMGQQV
-783 MSAGSQQTIQLNT
+783 TSAGSPQTIQLNMA
-796 TGQGSG
+796 GQGSG
-802 QGSVGQQNFIGQ
+802 GQQNFLGQ
-814 QVLSGIVQQQGIVG
+814 QVS
-828 QQQGIVGQQ
+828 
-837 QGIVGQPQGI
+837 
-847 GGQVQQSIVGQQQ
+847 S
-860 GIVGQQHGIGGQLQQ
+860 
-875 SIVGQQQGIVGQQ
+875 
-888 QQGIVGQQQ
+888 
-897 QPGVVSQQLQGIM
+897 
-910 GQQQQQSIVGQQHQQ
+910 
-925 QGVMGQQ
+925 
-932 QGTLGQQ
+932 
-939 QQGMVAQQQQRMLGQ
+939 
-954 QQQGIMGQQQQSI
+954 
-967 VGQQQG
+967 
-973 IVGQQQGIVGQQQ
+973 
-986 QGIMGQHQLNIATP
+986 
-1000 SQVTTSQ
+1000 SQ
-1007 QSPAKPVAPRPIAAS
+1007 QSPGKPMAPRPIAVS

-1033 GQAQST
+1033 AGQAQGS

-1051 PVTLNVQQGKQF
+1051 PVTLNVQQQGKQF

-1147 GNTQA
+1147 SSTQA

-1167 LLKTQTQVIRTT
+1167 LLKNQTQVIRTT
-1179 QGSGVTGVVSGT
+1179 QVSGVTSVVSGPS
-1191 TSGVA
+1191 SGA
-1196 GQPTLVKLQ
+1196 TGQPTLVKLQ

-1212 AAVIQ
+1212 ATVIQ

-1275 TAGVAG
+1275 GTAAVG

-1287 VLKQQPG
+1287 VLKQQPV

-1305 VQGMK
+1305 VHGIK
-1310 RPAPQPLSK
+1310 RPAPQPLSRA
-1319 TDLIKNKGKLDQQGC
+1319 DLIKNKGKLDQQSC

-1353 LPFHIHMTRDIEDKE
+1353 LPFHIHTTRDFEDKE
-1368 IDKAEVMLET
+1368 IDKAEVTLET

-1418 VHEEKSALAQEKKLA
+1418 VHEEKTALAQEKKLA
-1433 VEGADGTPVAVPTSS
+1433 VEGANGTPVAVPSAS
-1448 TTSQETTELPEA
+1448 TSQELAEP
-1460 IPAVVGTATTAY
+1460 PAAAPQVVGTATTAY
-1472 LQPSAPTN
+1472 LQPTAPTN
-1480 TFPKGAVTV
+1480 TFPKSAATV
-1489 TTSRSQTTSI
+1489 TTSRSLTTAS
-1499 SLKPHTNTGQGR
+1499 SVLKPHTNTSQELLTGQVR
-1511 SSTTTPQVI
+1511 KAATQVVV
-1520 TPAVA
+1520 PVA
-1525 KGGAIAMETKEPDD
+1525 RGGAVAMETKEPDD
-1539 DEDSEDDDVVDLVD
+1539 EESEDEVDMPD
-1553 TVQGSSS
+1553 TVGSMQPA
-1560 TSASYLN
+1560 TSYLN
-1567 IDSSSLVDTVKVT
+1567 IDSSSMVDAVKAT

-1594 SLLGD
+1594 SLLG
-1599 EDSGDIDILNSD
+1599 EDSCDIDILNSD

-1624 AVRSLTGAFSP
+1624 AVRSLTGALSP
-1635 TGAGRHGN
+1635 TRRNLNLDAA
-1643 NVNNDFAD
+1643 NDFED

-1685 PQDVFNPFSQDP
+1685 PQDIFNPFSQDL
-1697 PCSTSSEPNIDEDN
+1697 PCSTSSEQHMEEDN